1 MEITSKIF
9 TLAPLTYQEMSALV
23 PLKMLTEG
31 NIKKE
36 IRLAILF
43 KEMEQDL
50 ERSRAISREPV
61 EEVQDDGDTR
71 GLTLRALKMLT
82 EDSIKIRIRKIQE
95 RMSAIR
101 FRLAIH
107 DYAGEL
113 ERVIL
118 VERLN
123 ELYRQAKGIDPD
135 GVNRFEQYIDKK
147 VSKMQRRDR
156 K

>member
-31 NIKKE
+31 NIIKE

-50 ERSRAISREPV
+50 ERARAISREPV
-61 EEVQDDGDTR
+61 EEVQDAGDTR
-71 GLTLRALKMLT
+71 GLTL
-82 EDSIKIRIRKIQE
+82 RIRKIQE

-101 FRLAIH
+101 FRLSIH

-123 ELYRQAKGIDPD
+123 ELYRQARGIDPD
-135 GVNRFEQYIDKK
+135 GVNRFERYIDKK
-147 VSKMQRRDR
+147 VSKMQRRNR